1 MAIAKQP
8 PHGRARSGRKVAPA
22 ASGRRSA
29 VAAAAAPTQR
39 TYLERVP
46 ADRLLRALPIASID
60 LLITDP
66 PYTTVD
72 RNGTSGAHLQTW
84 FRGSM
89 GWPEIGRTLQLAKS
103 RLKPTGV
110 ALVMTNQAGLE
121 AALHAM
127 RAVRFIEPV
136 RIITWDRQY
145 PGLGGGLRHQTEYVL
160 VGRLPASRPLS
171 GVDLISAPAV
181 GPGTAD
187 RYPTEKPE
195 QLGREL
201 ARIVGIRRGDVVVDP
216 FVGSGALLVG
226 ALERGAVV
234 VGADISARAIERATE
249 RLRGP
254 RAATRTARTAARPRK
269 ART

>member
-1 MAIAKQP
+1 
-8 PHGRARSGRKVAPA
+8 
-22 ASGRRSA
+22 
-29 VAAAAAPTQR
+29 
-39 TYLERVP
+39 
-46 ADRLLRALPIASID
+46 LRALPAASID
-60 LLITDP
+60 LLVTDP
-66 PYTTVD
+66 PYATVD
-72 RNGTSGAHLQTW
+72 RSSTSGAHLQRW
-84 FRGSM
+84 FRGSI
-89 GWPEIGRTLQLAKS
+89 GWPEIGRTLRLARS

-171 GVDLISAPAV
+171 GVDLISVPAV

-201 ARIVGIRRGDVVVDP
+201 ARIAGIRRGDVVVDP

-226 ALERGAVV
+226 AFERGANV

-249 RLRGP
+249 RLRGQ
-254 RAATRTARTAARPRK
+254 RLAEQIRTTTSRRNAARPRK
-269 ART
+269 AQP